1 MCGIIAVFN
10 DDTIDSNTFNE
21 IYNSYIFL
29 SSRGPDSGNLII
41 KDNSVIGFRRLAI
54 NDLSEI
60 GNQPIVSD
68 KFQSSLVCN
77 GEIYNHK
84 QLEEE
89 YKITCKSSSDCEV
102 ISHLYHKLGFF
113 ETTKLL
119 DGDFAF
125 VISDGDMV
133 HFARDRV
140 GVRPLFIGKTKEG
153 FLALASLAKSL
164 LSFCH
169 DVKQVPP
176 SMVSYNR
183 KSKEFITFNY
193 DLNLNHTYSY
203 PLSYHIKNILIESVK
218 KRLLS
223 DRPIGCLLSGGLDSS
238 LITSILCNLL
248 GSNNV
253 RTYSVGMEGSEDLKY
268 AKKVS
273 EFLGTK
279 HTEIIFT
286 PKEGL
291 EVIPEVINSLESYDI
306 TTIRASVGMYILAR
320 YIKNNTTD
328 KVIFSGEGSDELLCG
343 YLYFHNSPNSIES
356 KKESLRL
363 YTDLYKYDVLRADRI
378 ISNQGLELRVPFLDK
393 DFINLALS
401 LQNEKIPINGFEKHL
416 LRISFDESYLPS
428 DILWRRKCAFSDGV
442 SPTNKSWYE
451 IIQDYANLVIKD
463 EVFLVNKDKYSS
475 KEAFFYKQIFD
486 SYFPTFKDPIDYYW
500 MPKWSN
506 TNDPSAITIWEK
518 IKSNLIINK

>member
-10 DDTIDSNTFNE
+10 DNIIDSNTFNE
-21 IYNSYIFL
+21 IYKSYLFL

-41 KDNSVIGFRRLAI
+41 KDKSIIGFRRLAI

-60 GNQPIVSD
+60 GNQPIISED
-68 KFQSSLVCN
+68 FKSYLVCN

-84 QLEEE
+84 KLEEE

-102 ISHLYHKLGFF
+102 ISHLYNKLGFF
-113 ETTKLL
+113 ETVKIL
-119 DGDFAF
+119 DGDFSII
-125 VISDGDMV
+125 ISHGDMV
-133 HFARDRV
+133 YFARDRV

-164 LSFCH
+164 LSFCN

-183 KSKEFITFNY
+183 KTKEFITINY
-193 DLNLNHTYSY
+193 NLNLNHTYSY
-203 PLSYHIKNILIESVK
+203 PLSYHTKNILIESVK
-218 KRLLS
+218 KRLIS

-286 PKEGL
+286 PQEGL
-291 EVIPEVINSLESYDI
+291 EVIPEVIFALESYDI

-328 KVIFSGEGSDELLCG
+328 RVIFSGEGSDELLCG
-343 YLYFHNSPNSIES
+343 YLYFHNSPNSNES
-356 KKESLRL
+356 KKESFRL
-363 YTDLYKYDVLRADRI
+363 FNDLYKYDVLRADRI

-393 DFINLALS
+393 DFIDLSLS
-401 LQNEKIPINGFEKHL
+401 LQDEKIPINGFEKHL
-416 LRISFDESYLPS
+416 LRVSFDESYLPS
-428 DILWRRKCAFSDGV
+428 DVLWRRKCAFSDGV

-451 IIQDYANLVIKD
+451 IIQDYANDIIKD
-463 EVFLVNKDKYSS
+463 EVLCINKDKYHS

-506 TNDPSAITIWEK
+506 TNDPSAITILGY
-518 IKSNLIINK
+518 NLLNLNIQK